1 MTSVVDNY
9 EATTPPEDPKKVMTT
24 KNKRSQIIKISMI
37 VLVTAISV
45 VFTIVDVVVTAQN
58 LKQKHELKSN
68 IAHGIKVS
76 SIIHNLQNE
85 RSQTSMFLVSKE
97 WNTSSNALKL
107 KKVKYRKLD
116 IFVVRKSLKVF
127 FI

>member
-1 MTSVVDNY
+1 MTSIADNY
-9 EATTPPEDPKKVMTT
+9 QASASPEHPKKVISTR
-24 KNKRSQIIKISMI
+24 NKRSQIIKIFMI

-58 LKQKHELKSN
+58 LKQKHELKHN

-97 WNTSSNALKL
+97 WNTSTNSLKL
-107 KKVKYRKLD
+107 QKVNYRK
-116 IFVVRKSLKVF
+116 
-127 FI
+127 